1 MPVSPSAKTSTLW
14 VDADSLPRELRDLIC
29 KAAVRRHIKSIFV
42 ANHSFSLPKSP
53 WLQMQQVA
61 AGFDVA
67 DNLIA
72 QQVQVQD
79 LVITQDIPLAAE
91 VLALGA
97 AAINT
102 RGEAYNPE
110 TVRQKLNLRDFMET
124 LRSSGIQSG
133 GAAPFSAKDK
143 MLFANALDRWLT
155 KTLK

>member
-1 MPVSPSAKTSTLW
+1 MAFGLQ
-14 VDADSLPRELRDLIC
+14 LR
-29 KAAVRRHIKSIFV
+29 
-42 ANHSFSLPKSP
+42 
-53 WLQMQQVA
+53 QVA

-72 QQVQVQD
+72 QQVQAQD

-133 GAAPFSAKDK
+133 GAVPFSAKDK